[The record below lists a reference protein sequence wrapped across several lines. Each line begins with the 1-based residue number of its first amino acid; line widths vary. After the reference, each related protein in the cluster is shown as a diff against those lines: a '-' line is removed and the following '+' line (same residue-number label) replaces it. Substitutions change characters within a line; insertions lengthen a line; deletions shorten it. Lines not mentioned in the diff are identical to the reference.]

1 MDEDGGF
8 LLVVA
13 GEDTVASRDPA
24 DDGVDTGAVTTNVGN
39 DDNKLS

>member
-1 MDEDGGF
+1 MG
-8 LLVVA
+8 LILVVA

-24 DDGVDTGAVTTNVGN
+24 DDGVDTGAMTTNVGD